1 MKRNEIWYV
10 NFDPTIGNEIKKIR
24 PAVIIDDDYLA
35 SQSMRLVVPITTWI
49 DKFALLP
56 WIVQIQPNST
66 NGLSNVSGFN
76 IQQARYLS
84 TKRFQNKIG
93 IVEDNTLLA
102 IQKALINFINPNLHN
117 LLF

>member
-1 MKRNEIWYV
+1 
-10 NFDPTIGNEIKKIR
+10 
-24 PAVIIDDDYLA
+24 
-35 SQSMRLVVPITTWI
+35 MRLIVPITTWI

-93 IVEDNTLLA
+93 IVEDNTLFCNT
-102 IQKALINFINPNLHN
+102 KSINKLH
-117 LLF
+117 